1 MPETIQYAPLAEFRL
16 DPRNPRLGMWR
27 PDDPSLPQEE
37 IYSRM
42 SDWSLHELATSFLE
56 NGFWAH
62 EAVLCVEEELDGEQA
77 LVVVEG
83 NRRVAALMRL
93 QRTYAGEER
102 SRTWQELAEDS
113 GPPDG
118 LFDQVPYMLL
128 PSRAELDSFLGFRHV
143 TGIKEWK
150 PPEKARFIAKLI
162 DERGMSYREVM
173 RRIGSQTPVVERN
186 YIAHCIFMQMEQA
199 HGLDIENVKDRFS
212 VLFLSLR
219 SRGVQEFL
227 GVEGKFGIGPVGV
240 WPPIG
245 ETHMENLRKYT
256 LWLFGDDER
265 EPVVQDSRQVDKFAK
280 VLASEQGVRYLEAV
294 KRPDLDRA
302 YAISGGDSDDVYELL
317 SKAVVL
323 LQDAL
328 TTLHHYK
335 DDERLAVVAKRL
347 RETSDQVGRTMGIPD
362 R

>member
-16 DPRNPRLGMWR
+16 DPLNPRLGTWR
-27 PDDPSLPQEE
+27 PGDQLLPQEE
-37 IYSRM
+37 VYKRM

-56 NGFWAH
+56 NGFWGH

-83 NRRVAALMRL
+83 NRRIAALKRL

-102 SRTWQELAEDS
+102 SRTWRELAVDG
-113 GPPDG
+113 GPPER
-118 LFDQVPYMLL
+118 LFEQVPYMLL
-128 PSRAELDSFLGFRHV
+128 PSRTELDSFLGFRHV

-199 HGLDIENVKDRFS
+199 HGLDIEKVKDRFS

-219 SRGVQEFL
+219 TRGVREFL
-227 GVEGKFGIGPVGV
+227 GVDGKFGIEPAGV
-240 WPPIG
+240 RPPID
-245 ETHMENLRKYT
+245 EAHVENLRKYT

-265 EPVVQDSRQVDKFAK
+265 EPVVQDSRQVEKFAK
-280 VLASEQGVRYLEAV
+280 VLTSEQGIRYLEV
-294 KRPDLDRA
+294 TKRPDLDRA
-302 YAISGGDSDDVYELL
+302 YAISGGDGDDVYELL
-317 SKAVVL
+317 SSAVIL

-328 TTLHHYK
+328 STLHFFK
-335 DDERLAVVAKRL
+335 DDERLAAVAKSL
-347 RETSDQVGRTMGIPD
+347 LETSDQVGRTMGMSD